1 MTATWIR
8 LGAARLIDDLRR
20 CRSAPTRLRPWQRRL
35 LAVILL
41 IVVPPLMT
49 APFAAADDGVSN
61 PWLAF
66 YGPTDSHGLAPW
78 NYELN
83 LDGGNITNPLK
94 PAALLLASIGWMIY
108 RFWVV
113 AVCWLLDFVLQF
125 RQFELLRG
133 PARAAAQVIENV
145 VDRVGI
151 VPSLTTLSILMSGF
165 LLFRSRYGA
174 AIGEMVTSVAIAALV
189 GTSLAHPMGWVASD
203 DGALAR
209 ARDTGANLTSELLL
223 GGMGMAGSD
232 VVTAADARKLV
243 QQRVLDTLVRTPHQL
258 INYGQV
264 LDKTGTAACVST
276 YDSTLRTP
284 PTGQEARVP
293 IAGACGKQ
301 AEAAANDPMMALL
314 GVLVVTPSASFF
326 FLLVFVLAI
335 VLFVLTMLVL
345 WEAAKF
351 IVALIRAILPGSNRA
366 AMFECLLTIIVG
378 VFFITLALTSMA
390 ILLLVLDGVFS
401 ATSDWHPVV
410 IFILVDILL
419 LSATIAIG
427 LLAVRAKKHGRKLG
441 HSTAAALTR
450 RPGSLPHGPGLL
462 GAAREVALPLLQM
475 RQHAQMR
482 AALSGGA
489 SPGGTPNSGRA
500 AGVTKTVTKGVIGAA
515 KIGLAS
521 TVGAPAYAPRAAA
534 AAKTALMARKAN
546 LVGRLHTAGA
556 QAAAFGREY
565 GANLLD
571 GGRVGMHLGA
581 AAAQVVAGNPA
592 GAAPSLAAA
601 WTGASAVVDRAGTRS
616 RPSSPPPAAPSTHP
630 APAPASPPTPPSQPR
645 IRPASTGP
653 RPGAPVAGT
662 RRRPDPAPTSA
673 RRSAPTTGPASRA
686 ADLRARLN
694 DHKPKTPPSATP
706 TTGHR
711 PRSGR

>member
-1 MTATWIR
+1 
-8 LGAARLIDDLRR
+8 
-20 CRSAPTRLRPWQRRL
+20 
-35 LAVILL
+35 
-41 IVVPPLMT
+41 
-49 APFAAADDGVSN
+49 
-61 PWLAF
+61 
-66 YGPTDSHGLAPW
+66 
-78 NYELN
+78 
-83 LDGGNITNPLK
+83 
-94 PAALLLASIGWMIY
+94 
-108 RFWVV
+108 
-113 AVCWLLDFVLQF
+113 
-125 RQFELLRG
+125 
-133 PARAAAQVIENV
+133 
-145 VDRVGI
+145 
-151 VPSLTTLSILMSGF
+151 
-165 LLFRSRYGA
+165 
-174 AIGEMVTSVAIAALV
+174 
-189 GTSLAHPMGWVASD
+189 
-203 DGALAR
+203 
-209 ARDTGANLTSELLL
+209 
-223 GGMGMAGSD
+223 
-232 VVTAADARKLV
+232 
-243 QQRVLDTLVRTPHQL
+243 
-258 INYGQV
+258 
-264 LDKTGTAACVST
+264 
-276 YDSTLRTP
+276 
-284 PTGQEARVP
+284 
-293 IAGACGKQ
+293 
-301 AEAAANDPMMALL
+301 
-314 GVLVVTPSASFF
+314 
-326 FLLVFVLAI
+326 
-335 VLFVLTMLVL
+335 
-345 WEAAKF
+345 
-351 IVALIRAILPGSNRA
+351 
-366 AMFECLLTIIVG
+366 MFECLLTIIVG

-556 QAAAFGREY
+556 QAAAFGVSM
-565 GANLLD
+565 APTCSMADASACTSVLLPPKWSQ
-571 GGRVGMHLGA
+571 A
-581 AAAQVVAGNPA
+581 TPP

-601 WTGASAVVDRAGTRS
+601 WTGASAVDPAGTRS

-673 RRSAPTTGPASRA
+673 SCLVSHN
-686 ADLRARLN
+686 RARQ
-694 DHKPKTPPSATP
+694 PRRRPPCP
-706 TTGHR
+706 
-711 PRSGR
+711 PQ